1 MFKGKFVRGHRHRAC
16 SVINIPAEGER
27 AEADL
32 KGKSMLREA
41 ETL

>member
-1 MFKGKFVRGHRHRAC
+1 MFKGKLMRGHRHTTC
-16 SVINIPAEGER
+16 SIINIPAEGER